1 MLLKHVIPSIIWKNP
16 RYGTTGIVCFEKT
29 TCTRSKYF
37 ISYICIKSE
46 GPAYFVRT
54 QKDLIINKKYSTSH
68 HIPNWILKTR
78 TYVCIV
84 TNFFLQRRIQEFH
97 STHVMVCRRYHTKAN
112 PAIPLL
118 LWALLNLIS
127 FIIWQ
132 SSFKYPWRFWISR
145 QAHTTITIKS
155 QGVDHSV
162 LDFEVCLAE
171 CVLI

>member
-37 ISYICIKSE
+37 FSYICIKSE

-54 QKDLIINKKYSTSH
+54 QKDLTINKKYSTSH

-84 TNFFLQRRIQEFH
+84 TNFFFTKKNSGVPLNTRNGLSAVPYQSKSRDSSITLGSAKSHFLYHLTIEFQI
-97 STHVMVCRRYHTKAN
+97 SLEV
-112 PAIPLL
+112 
-118 LWALLNLIS
+118 LNFPPS
-127 FIIWQ
+127 P
-132 SSFKYPWRFWISR
+132 YYYYY
-145 QAHTTITIKS
+145 
-155 QGVDHSV
+155 
-162 LDFEVCLAE
+162 
-171 CVLI
+171 